1 MTLYGFVLFTHSWLR
16 WVVLLAAVLVC
27 ARSFV
32 ASRSGRAWGRADE
45 RLHVTLVSVLDL
57 QLLLGLTLYV
67 SLSPFSRAFF
77 DDFRMGMEDPVVRFF
92 GLEHVLAM
100 VVAITIVHVGRV
112 RSKPQTEGAGR
123 HRVVWVSTLIALLLI
138 LVSIPW
144 PVFPYARPLL
154 RGLVVG

>member
-16 WVVLLAAVLVC
+16 WAVLLAAVLVC
-27 ARSFV
+27 ARSFA
-32 ASRSGRAWGRADE
+32 ASRSGRSWGRGDE
-45 RLHVTLVSVLDL
+45 RLHVALVSVLDL
-57 QLLLGLTLYV
+57 QLLLGLVLYL

-77 DDFRMGMEDPVVRFF
+77 DDYRMGMEDPVVRFF

-112 RSKPQTEGAGR
+112 RSKRQTEGAGR

-138 LVSIPW
+138 FVSIPW

-154 RGLVVG
+154 RGLVGG